1 MDNSKAGSRPSGS
14 RVKRRRTMT
23 KHPKLRNAFAARSR
37 SAVELEDVHE
47 ALLESR
53 AQYRRLFEDAVLGI
67 FRSTLDGKV
76 IEVNQAFAHM
86 FRYESPEDVKATVT
100 NVSKQLFVNPEQR
113 TEIKRLVLKHRLSR
127 GFEVQ
132 YRRKDGTEFTGHLH
146 VWVVK
151 DSKGKR
157 PWLEGFIEDITERK
171 HVEEQLRFVSTH
183 DSLTELYNRAYF
195 EEEMERVG
203 RGRHYPITIVMADVN
218 QLKVTNDRAGHAA
231 GDDLLRRA
239 AKLLREALRSDDI
252 IARIGGDE
260 FTALLPETDA
270 DAARRIVRRIRR
282 HIAAHNAGYAGLPV
296 DLALGCAT
304 AKRGEKLFDAL
315 KRADMDMY
323 RDKEL
328 ASMEAI

>member
-1 MDNSKAGSRPSGS
+1 MVNSKPGSRPFTK
-14 RVKRRRTMT
+14 RVNHRRATTKRLKPRG
-23 KHPKLRNAFAARSR
+23 ASSSRSR
-37 SAVELEDVHE
+37 SDVEIEDVHE

-100 NVSKQLFVNPEQR
+100 NVAEQLFVNPEQR
-113 TEIKRLVLKHRLSR
+113 NEIKRLVLKHRLSR

-132 YRRKDGTEFTGHLH
+132 YRRKDGTAFTGHLH
-146 VWVVK
+146 VWAVK
-151 DSKGKR
+151 DSKGTR
-157 PWLEGFIEDITERK
+157 PWLEGFIEDITEQKR
-171 HVEEQLRFVSTH
+171 VEEQLRFVSTH
-183 DSLTELYNRAYF
+183 DILTGLYNRAYF
-195 EEEMERVG
+195 EEEMERLGGG
-203 RGRHYPITIVMADVN
+203 RQYPITIVMADLN

-239 AKLLREALRSDDI
+239 AKLLREALRSEDI
-252 IARIGGDE
+252 VARIGGDE

-270 DAARRIVRRIRR
+270 AAAQRIVRRIRR
-282 HIAAHNAGYAGLPV
+282 HITAHNAGHAGLPV

-323 RDKEL
+323 RDKGRGGE
-328 ASMEAI
+328 EGK